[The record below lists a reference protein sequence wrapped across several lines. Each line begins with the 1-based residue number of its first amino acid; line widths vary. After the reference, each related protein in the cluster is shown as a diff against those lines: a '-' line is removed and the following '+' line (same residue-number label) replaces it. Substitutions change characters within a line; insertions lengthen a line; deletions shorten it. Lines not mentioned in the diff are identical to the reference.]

1 MKKIFSSR
9 VNNIE
14 IIVEETLELLEG
26 DKMVSVVSRKGRVVK
41 HGMGRSRTIVNSV
54 DYEAL
59 SEASFKFAVDS
70 MRWHIRDSAN
80 EWNERNTNKQ
90 GEKQ

>member
-9 VNNIE
+9 VGNIE
-14 IIVEETLELLEG
+14 VIVEETLELLEG
-26 DKMVSVVSRKGRVVK
+26 DKMVRVVSRKGRVVK

-59 SEASFKFAVDS
+59 SEASFKFACDS
-70 MRWHIRDSAN
+70 MRWHIRESAD
-80 EWNERNTNKQ
+80 EWNNRNSK
-90 GEKQ
+90 GEQQ